1 MSKLVG
7 KRLKMLRNILNFNQ
21 KDFANYLGVNPR
33 SYERWEQNRIL
44 PDIHNLL
51 LIADKLEL
59 SIDWL
64 LGRTET
70 FYLVNCDIEKYLKD
84 KL

>member
-44 PDIHNLL
+44 PDTQNLI

-64 LGRTET
+64 LGRSET
-70 FYLVNCDIEKYLKD
+70 FYLINCDIEKYLKD